1 MRKILPLL
9 LLAVCVTMQAERRP
23 LSLTD
28 SLHYKVEMQA
38 TLSSGDH
45 TPLWLNANRYG
56 LSSLEKTNGYLRAAV
71 ERPLS
76 ASDGQKWALGYG
88 LDIAGAYHFT
98 SKAIVQQAYVEGRWL
113 KGVLTIGAKQQ
124 PMELKNQELSSG
136 SQTLG
141 INARPIPQVRVA
153 LADYWTIPYT
163 RGWLSIKGHI
173 AYGMQ
178 TDDRWQKEFT
188 NEQSR
193 YTEHS
198 LYHSK
203 AGYLKIGKEDGWY
216 PVSLELGLEMACQF
230 GGTAYM
236 VDDNTS
242 QVKSAHNL
250 KSFWHAFMP
259 LGTDVTDG
267 TYTNAEG
274 NHLGSW
280 LMRLNFDYD
289 NWYLGIYADK
299 FFEDNSS
306 MLHVSFNG
314 YGEGDEWNVKKEKR
328 YFVHS
333 FKDWLLGAELK
344 LKRATWLNNIVAEFL
359 YTKYQGGPVY
369 HDKSPIINE
378 HICGRDNFYNHHLQ
392 TGWQHWG
399 QVMGN
404 PLYRSPLYN
413 EDGTIRVLNN
423 RFVAWHVGLAGNPLD
438 RLHYR
443 FLATWQRG
451 WGTYDNLF
459 RDPETSVSI
468 MGEACYQFPKGWQ
481 LKGAMGFDSGKIYGK
496 NFGCQLTIAK
506 TGLLNKKRIK
516 R

>member
-1 MRKILPLL
+1 MMRKILPLL

-28 SLHYKVEMQA
+28 SLHYKVEMQT

-163 RGWLSIKGHI
+163 HGWLSIKGHI

-178 TDDRWQKEFT
+178 TDDRWQKDFT
-188 NEQSR
+188 QQQSR

-203 AGYLKIGKEDGWY
+203 AGYLQIGKEDGWY

-230 GGTAYM
+230 GGTTYA
-236 VDDNTS
+236 VGGTDSPQIVNDHS
-242 QVKSAHNL
+242 L
-250 KSFWHAFMP
+250 KSFWHALIP
-259 LGTDVTDG
+259 LGTDTNDG
-267 TYTNAEG
+267 IYTNAEG

-280 LMRLNFDYD
+280 LMRLNFDFD
-289 NWYLGIYADK
+289 RWYLGLYADH
-299 FFEDNSS
+299 FFEDNSG
-306 MLHVSFNG
+306 MIHVSYAG
-314 YGEGDEWNVKKEKR
+314 YGEGDEWNVKKNKR

-333 FKDWLLGAELK
+333 FKDWLLGVDLK
-344 LKRATWLNNIVAEFL
+344 LKQATWLNNLVAEFM
-359 YTKYQGGPVY
+359 YTKYQGGPLY
-369 HDKSPIINE
+369 HDKTPYNNE
-378 HICGRDNFYNHHLQ
+378 HICGRDNFYNHHLF

-413 EDGTIRVLNN
+413 EDGTICVLNN
-423 RFVAWHVGLAGNPLD
+423 RFVVWHLGLAGNPFT

-443 FLATWQRG
+443 FLATWQRSF
-451 WGTYDNLF
+451 GTYNDLF
-459 RDPETSVSI
+459 RDPQETVSV
-468 MGEACYQFPKGWQ
+468 MGEASYQFAKGW
-481 LKGAMGFDSGKIYGK
+481 LVKGAVGFDTGKTYGN
-496 NFGCQLTIAK
+496 NFGCQLTVTK
-506 TGLLNKKRIK
+506 TGLLKLKRK
-516 R
+516 

>member
-198 LYHSK
+198 LYHSE

>member
-1 MRKILPLL
+1 MMRKILPLL

-98 SKAIVQQAYVEGRWL
+98 SKAIVQQAFVEGRWL

-163 RGWLSIKGHI
+163 HGWLSIKGHI

-178 TDDRWQKEFT
+178 TDDRWQKDFT
-188 NEQSR
+188 QQQSR

-230 GGTAYM
+230 GGTTYA
-236 VDDNTS
+236 VGGTDSPQIVNDHS
-242 QVKSAHNL
+242 L
-250 KSFWHAFMP
+250 KSFWHALIP
-259 LGTDVTDG
+259 LGTDTNDG
-267 TYTNAEG
+267 IYTNAEG

-280 LMRLNFDYD
+280 LMRLNFDFD
-289 NWYLGIYADK
+289 RWYLGLYADH
-299 FFEDNSS
+299 FFEDISQ
-306 MLHVSFNG
+306 MFFLDYDG
-314 YGEGDEWNVKKEKR
+314 YGSGDEWNTKKDNR
-328 YFVHS
+328 YFRYDM
-333 FKDWLLGAELK
+333 KDALVGIDVK
-344 LKRATWLNNIVAEFL
+344 LKKFRYVNQAVVEYMNTR
-359 YTKYQGGPVY
+359 YQCGPIY
-369 HDKSPIINE
+369 HDHTQSVGT
-378 HICGRDNFYNHHLQ
+378 HICGRDNYYNHSQ
-392 TGWQHWG
+392 FPGWQHWG

-404 PLYRSPLYN
+404 PLYTSPIYN
-413 EDGTIRVLNN
+413 SNGSIYVRNN
-423 RFVAWHVGLAGNPLD
+423 RFKAWHFALAGDPVD
-438 RLHYR
+438 GLHYR
-443 FLATWQRG
+443 AKLTWEKG
-451 WGTYDNLF
+451 YGTYDKPFYHPLSTTSLLVEGSYTF
-459 RDPETSVSI
+459 PATSVFNRF
-468 MGEACYQFPKGWQ
+468 AVTLAY
-481 LKGAMGFDSGKIYGK
+481 GADFGDLLGDNSGA
-496 NFGCQLTIAK
+496 QLTV
-506 TGLLNKKRIK
+506 RYQIK
-516 R
+516 

>member
-1 MRKILPLL
+1 MMRKILPLL
-9 LLAVCVTMQAERRP
+9 LLAVCVAMQAERRP

-163 RGWLSIKGHI
+163 HGWLSIKGHI

-178 TDDRWQKEFT
+178 TDDRWQKDFT
-188 NEQSR
+188 QQQSR

-230 GGTAYM
+230 GGTTYM
-236 VDDNTS
+236 LEDDPNVTI
-242 QVKSAHNL
+242 QNAHNL
-250 KSFWHAFMP
+250 KAFYHAFIP
-259 LGTDVTDG
+259 TGNDATDG
-267 TYTNAEG
+267 GWNNAAG

-289 NWYLGIYADK
+289 RWYLGIYADK

-306 MLHVSFNG
+306 MLHISFDG
-314 YGEGDEWNVKKEKR
+314 WGEGDEQWTKKERR
-328 YFVHS
+328 YFLHS
-333 FKDWLLGAELK
+333 FKDWMLGAELK
-344 LKRATWLNNIVAEFL
+344 LKQNDWLNNIVAEFL

-369 HDKSPIINE
+369 HDHTRAISE
-378 HICGRDNFYNHHLQ
+378 HICGRDQFYNNGLQ

-413 EDGTIRVLNN
+413 EDGTICVLNN
-423 RFVAWHVGLAGNPLD
+423 RFVAWHLGLAGDPID

-443 FLATWQRG
+443 LLATWQRG

-459 RDPETSVSI
+459 RDPETSVSL
-468 MGEACYQFPKGWQ
+468 MGEACYTFPQGWQ
-481 LKGAMGFDSGKIYGK
+481 LKGALGFDAGKIYGK
-496 NFGCQLTIAK
+496 NFGVQTTITK
-506 TGLLNKKRIK
+506 TF
-516 R
+516 

>member
-1 MRKILPLL
+1 MMRKILPLL

-163 RGWLSIKGHI
+163 HGWLSIKGHI

-178 TDDRWQKEFT
+178 TDDRWQKDFT
-188 NEQSR
+188 QQQSR

-203 AGYLKIGKEDGWY
+203 AGYLKIGKEDGW
-216 PVSLELGLEMACQF
+216 P
-230 GGTAYM
+230 
-236 VDDNTS
+236 
-242 QVKSAHNL
+242 
-250 KSFWHAFMP
+250 
-259 LGTDVTDG
+259 
-267 TYTNAEG
+267 
-274 NHLGSW
+274 
-280 LMRLNFDYD
+280 
-289 NWYLGIYADK
+289 
-299 FFEDNSS
+299 
-306 MLHVSFNG
+306 
-314 YGEGDEWNVKKEKR
+314 
-328 YFVHS
+328 
-333 FKDWLLGAELK
+333 
-344 LKRATWLNNIVAEFL
+344 
-359 YTKYQGGPVY
+359 
-369 HDKSPIINE
+369 
-378 HICGRDNFYNHHLQ
+378 
-392 TGWQHWG
+392 
-399 QVMGN
+399 
-404 PLYRSPLYN
+404 
-413 EDGTIRVLNN
+413 
-423 RFVAWHVGLAGNPLD
+423 D
-438 RLHYR
+438 R
-443 FLATWQRG
+443 
-451 WGTYDNLF
+451 
-459 RDPETSVSI
+459 
-468 MGEACYQFPKGWQ
+468 
-481 LKGAMGFDSGKIYGK
+481 
-496 NFGCQLTIAK
+496 
-506 TGLLNKKRIK
+506 
-516 R
+516 

>member
-1 MRKILPLL
+1 MMRKILPLL

-163 RGWLSIKGHI
+163 HGWLSIKGHI

-178 TDDRWQKEFT
+178 TDDRWQKDFT
-188 NEQSR
+188 QQQSR

-230 GGTAYM
+230 GGTTYQLPPDRPKVENAS
-236 VDDNTS
+236 NI
-242 QVKSAHNL
+242 KAFL
-250 KSFWHAFMP
+250 HALIP
-259 LGTDVTDG
+259 GGGDAIET
-267 TYTNAEG
+267 TYQNDEG
-274 NHLGSW
+274 NQLGSW
-280 LMRLNFDYD
+280 LLRLNYEAE
-289 NWYLGIYADK
+289 NWKLSVYADK
-299 FFEDNSS
+299 YFEDHSS
-306 MLHVSFNG
+306 MFQLDYDG
-314 YGEGDEWNVKKEKR
+314 YGEGEEWNVKKKR
-328 YFVHS
+328 RYLLYD
-333 FKDWLLGAELK
+333 FKDMMLGMELN
-344 LKRATWLNNIVAEFL
+344 LFRGTWLQNVVFEYL
-359 YTKYQGGPVY
+359 YSKYQSGPVY
-369 HDKSPIINE
+369 HDRTPSFSD
-378 HICGRDNFYNHHLQ
+378 HIGGIDDYYGHYIF

-399 QVMGN
+399 QVIGN
-404 PLYRSPLYN
+404 PLYLSPLYN
-413 EDGTIRVLNN
+413 TNGEINVKNSRFMAFHLGVSGQPMPNLNY
-423 RFVAWHVGLAGNPLD
+423 
-438 RLHYR
+438 RL
-443 FLATWQRG
+443 LATWQDG
-451 WGTYDNLF
+451 LGIYKDPYTHKKYNTSLLAEVTYHFHNNW
-459 RDPETSVSI
+459 SVT
-468 MGEACYQFPKGWQ
+468 
-481 LKGAMGFDSGKIYGK
+481 GAIGADFGKIRG
-496 NFGCQLTIAK
+496 NNTGFQLTVKK
-506 TGLLNKKRIK
+506 TGLFK
-516 R
+516 